1 MVKAG
6 ISSTCF
12 ILDANDAIVEH
23 SMNQPHGAAYS
34 ADRKH
39 RPLFAHRPALTI
51 GLSSLGALALGIAA
65 GISLVTWLTG
75 PAKAAEQAGGFD
87 GTYAGT
93 VAVTSVRAVPC
104 EAKDFTPSIT
114 IADGVAALVY
124 LPDAAGKSVTLK
136 APVSKGGN
144 FAGEGKGEFQINM
157 SGTVNRDRIV
167 AKAWAW
173 NCEYALTMQKSDKPI
188 ATTVSVQK

>member
-1 MVKAG
+1 MNKP
-6 ISSTCF
+6 
-12 ILDANDAIVEH
+12 H
-23 SMNQPHGAAYS
+23 SAAYS
-34 ADRKH
+34 VDRKRH
-39 RPLFAHRPALTI
+39 PQIAHRPALVT
-51 GLSSLGALALGIAA
+51 GVSALALGIVA
-65 GISLVTWLTG
+65 GIALVASLTG
-75 PAKAAEQAGGFD
+75 SAKAAEQAGGFD

-93 VAVTSVRAVPC
+93 VGVTSVRAVPC

-173 NCEYALTMQKSDKPI
+173 NCEYALIMQKSDKPI
-188 ATTVSVQK
+188 ATTAGVQK